1 TMRHWT
7 FCFLYIFHH
16 YVESLETTRE
26 YYIAAVELDWDYT
39 HSNFLAALLSQDR
52 VQNVNP
58 QSKDPGEPTI
68 YKKAVYLEYT
78 DSSFS
83 EPKQRSSWMGLL
95 GPTIRAEVFEKVI
108 VHFKNL
114 ASHPF
119 SIHPIGI
126 SYWKTAEGAGYD
138 DETSPS
144 EKEDDAVQPGASYTY
159 IWDIN
164 KEMGPTEVGF
174 HCLTYSYS
182 SHVDTVKDFNSGLIG
197 ALIICNAGV
206 LTSEGTQLGIQEFV
220 LLFSV
225 FDESKSWY
233 SQQDKTGDQ
242 VHTLR
247 TSTKQNLHTINGYVN
262 STLPDLK
269 LCQKKPV
276 RWHVMGMGTTPKVH
290 SIHIREHAFLVRG
303 HKQVSFKITPM
314 TLFTAEMTA
323 NVIGSF
329 PISCQIPDQQ
339 HASMNAY
346 FTVENCPEILK
357 KDMKAEGEEY
367 NGDFD
372 YVSWDME
379 DINDK
384 GPEPVKRIYAKEY
397 PITWPYYI
405 AAKEVEWDYAPKIP
419 DDMDSNYTA
428 MYLEVG
434 PQRIGKR
441 YKKVIYVACTDSTFK
456 KCSDVNGSTTGIL
469 GPVLRGEVGDTFKI
483 VFKNLASRPYNIFPY
498 GLAVKLYYEN
508 TIIPLGLDLKEVAV
522 QPNQGITYLW
532 TITSQDGPTKTDPHC
547 LTRFYYSSIDPIRDV
562 ASGLMG
568 PLVVCSKETID
579 FRGNLVKTDKDKF
592 LFFSVLDENKSWYLT
607 ENVQKYCKAPSTV
620 NPEDP
625 TFYDSNVM
633 HSINGYAFGNLL
645 MKFHQD
651 EVAFWHLLSIGSQT
665 DVLPI
670 YFSGNTYEQNH
681 IYSDAVTLF
690 PFSGE
695 TVYMQMKM
703 QEINLHNID
712 YSVTLFC
719 SGKISIGNVSPAT
732 EYSISVIKKDS
743 RLVTLENLV
752 NKVTFFFNCR
762 LPNHYEYNLQTN
774 KKILVLNLQGCW
786 QLHLPK
792 SSKEFFSRIIRLL
805 NRRERKSGFFLFYF
819 KQAKP
824 IWVPVEVGEVQHPG
838 AAISAAPPTQR
849 GNPRSFFLIFQLSFC
864 IEGDENKYFC
874 FLLKKLICSL
884 CECVCF
890 FSSILGLWHL
900 GSLIPY
906 FKDRGM
912 IAMYEVSSKENILQD
927 DYYDYHIGYYAETQE
942 IVSPRSFFRNK
953 KRPRN
958 HPCRN
963 QDLNTTTDLS
973 ENATGNVRNLFFCR
987 RFFRH
992 LEWVRKQRGDLVNQ
1006 NNNSEGLSKNSDP
1019 DVVDPVSL
1027 DVLGYILNDPPNLK
1041 ERIHIEQSL
1050 EEEHEWVQNVAQTS
1064 NYTTNK
1070 QAIHETESSNY
1081 QKDDPQLSTVTNAS
1095 QAGSERQLGVNS
1107 KDSETMILNLESHE
1121 DLSVELSEAS
1131 KKGMSIQEAIAL
1143 ASEETSLVDNGSQL
1157 DLNKTSDY
1165 NKDQSVFTGCGSNEH
1180 KCSKHHEKRS
1190 LETIADNS
1198 MHKVVEPEMDNSLK
1212 EQYEITGR
1220 IKENRMFKRDVPAS
1234 VAKINQTA
1242 IKEGKPFSSKH
1253 RRYISDSQPSRQN
1266 KTDVWPAI
1274 STTHKWLRNITQ
1286 QFNHKDQLHQ
1296 EEINNSYVLQN
1307 STDDYDFE
1315 INQHE
1320 AEDIEIYDEYE
1331 TGDIYT
1337 RDCKNVRSYFIAAKE
1352 MPWDYGIKE
1361 TEQFLKPSAT
1371 RPSGKLF
1378 LFTLMISLKQHTCL
1392 TKKVSKVFPYS
1403 PILLSKYCMWL
1414 KLPRSDI
1421 ATRQSLKLSV
1431 VAVYCSL
1438 KSKFES
1444 ENPKLLKKL
1453 EYEMNLIW
1461 EEKTSLYLTMVCHL
1475 WANRFHQTNYNSNE
1489 PIDKIYVELIEMS
1502 KCKYSRDRYRYR
1514 YIDKETGKVYNPLK
1528 YISPLSYWFERNLHF
1543 CVTIIEMLKDAFFSI
1558 RRQTEGWQY
1567 KKVVFREYTD
1577 QRFIKPMARGE
1588 WDQHLGILG
1597 PVIRAEVNDIVT
1609 VTFKNLASRPYSF
1622 YTHILPPE
1630 MAFKEKTY
1638 NSRTVEDYAVQPN
1651 EIRKYSWM
1659 VPPRIGPTD
1668 KESDCKTWA
1677 YYSNISLE
1685 KDIHSGLIGPLL
1697 ICKQNTSSLRFRRQ
1711 PNIQEFSLLFMI
1723 FDETKSWYQEENYE
1737 GNCKPPCQL
1746 KWDDPAFQSSNM
1758 FHAIN
1763 GYVAETLPGLV
1774 MAQKQLVRWHLL
1786 NMGGS
1791 DDIHAVHFHGQ
1802 LFTVRGDQDYR
1813 MGILN
1818 LYPGTFRTVEM
1829 LPMKAGRWLI
1839 DSEIGEHQ
1847 QAGMRAHMLVYNPD
1861 CHEPLGLAS
1870 GKIKDSQITASGHSG
1885 GWQPRQAR
1893 LDNEGNYNAW
1903 SFHGR
1908 KSWIQVDLK
1917 RTMII
1922 SGIITQGAREWFSS
1936 LFVSYYIISYSSDA
1950 KIWTGYRGNATSLQ
1964 MMFRANVDA
1973 TSHKQNLFNPPI
1985 VARYIRVHPTWY
1997 SGRPTLRMELIGC
2010 DINSCSIP
2018 LGMQDK
2024 TIQNHQIQASSFYS
2038 SWFSEWSPSLAR
2050 LNLQGRINA
2059 WRPKVNNQDQWLQV
2073 HFQEVMK
2080 ITGIITQGAVHNFV
2094 VSMYVKEFALSTS
2107 LDGDQWTVLQEG
2119 GKEKVFQGNTNAKE
2133 HVMNSIDTPLFTR
2146 YVRIHPRSWKN
2157 DIALRVEFLGCKTQ
2171 QRQ

>member
-1 TMRHWT
+1 MRHWT

-498 GLAVKLYYEN
+498 GLAVKLYYESK
-508 TIIPLGLDLKEVAV
+508 TLKGLDLKEVAV

-703 QEINLHNID
+703 Q
-712 YSVTLFC
+712 
-719 SGKISIGNVSPAT
+719 
-732 EYSISVIKKDS
+732 
-743 RLVTLENLV
+743 
-752 NKVTFFFNCR
+752 
-762 LPNHYEYNLQTN
+762 
-774 KKILVLNLQGCW
+774 
-786 QLHLPK
+786 
-792 SSKEFFSRIIRLL
+792 
-805 NRRERKSGFFLFYF
+805 
-819 KQAKP
+819 
-824 IWVPVEVGEVQHPG
+824 
-838 AAISAAPPTQR
+838 
-849 GNPRSFFLIFQLSFC
+849 
-864 IEGDENKYFC
+864 
-874 FLLKKLICSL
+874 
-884 CECVCF
+884 
-890 FSSILGLWHL
+890 GLWHL

-1361 TEQFLKPSAT
+1361 TEQFLKP
-1371 RPSGKLF
+1371 
-1378 LFTLMISLKQHTCL
+1378 
-1392 TKKVSKVFPYS
+1392 
-1403 PILLSKYCMWL
+1403 
-1414 KLPRSDI
+1414 
-1421 ATRQSLKLSV
+1421 
-1431 VAVYCSL
+1431 
-1438 KSKFES
+1438 
-1444 ENPKLLKKL
+1444 
-1453 EYEMNLIW
+1453 
-1461 EEKTSLYLTMVCHL
+1461 
-1475 WANRFHQTNYNSNE
+1475 
-1489 PIDKIYVELIEMS
+1489 
-1502 KCKYSRDRYRYR
+1502 
-1514 YIDKETGKVYNPLK
+1514 
-1528 YISPLSYWFERNLHF
+1528 
-1543 CVTIIEMLKDAFFSI
+1543 

-2171 QRQ
+2171 QRQN